1 MSGSFGCL
9 GALLELLQLLVEALF
24 GPERPRSMESGSL
37 PADQRPY
44 DGYSQDNND
53 SKNL

>member
-9 GALLELLQLLVEALF
+9 GAIFDLFQLLLASLF
-24 GPERPRSMESGSL
+24 RSGGVGSGGL

-44 DGYSQDNND
+44 DGYSQDD
-53 SKNL
+53 SPGKSL